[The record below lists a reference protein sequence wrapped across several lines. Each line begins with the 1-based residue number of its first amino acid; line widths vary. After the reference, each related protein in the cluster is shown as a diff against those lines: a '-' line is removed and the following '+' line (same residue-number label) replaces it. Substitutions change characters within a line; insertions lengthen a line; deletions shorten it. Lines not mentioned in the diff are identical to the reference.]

1 MKYKYEEDIAMAK
14 ENVKKFIKE
23 ISENK
28 ELQGKFT
35 AAQKGYEPEG
45 KSEDEI
51 FEDIVLPIAKEAGYE
66 FTMSEYRAAQRDVMA
81 EKGIS
86 EEELENVS
94 GGGACF
100 IIGFGNATCACIM
113 DGVVAKT
120 SEKTS
125 GIGFSGCEGIGFG
138 FGGVYQKL
146 NNLWQMWGCNSF

>member
-94 GGGACF
+94 GGCAGCFLIGFSTEGNACLTVGF
-100 IIGFGNATCACIM
+100 ATTKGFGNT
-113 DGVVAKT
+113 
-120 SEKTS
+120 
-125 GIGFSGCEGIGFG
+125 IGGGFYSCVYFGLG
-138 FGGVYQKL
+138 FGG
-146 NNLWQMWGCNSF
+146 GAS